1 MLKEHELH
9 QTMDKQNEGIQE
21 PSEEEVPDRHER
33 LATVDKFGKQEGLHK
48 KQRRFISCT

>member
-1 MLKEHELH
+1 
-9 QTMDKQNEGIQE
+9 MDKQNEGIQE

-48 KQRRFISCT
+48 KQRRFYFLYLKSSEWTP

>member
-1 MLKEHELH
+1 
-9 QTMDKQNEGIQE
+9 MDKQNEGIQE

-48 KQRRFISCT
+48 KQRRYISCS